1 MTTTTNP
8 DVTPYPM
15 SDGSTI
21 DLAAGRKKRARRRT
35 RTGILFTLPFW
46 IGFLAFYAIPM
57 LASVYLSFTHYDVLT
72 APRWAGLGNYL
83 TLFKDASHN
92 SALLN
97 TVVYAGLSVPINV
110 VLGLLVAVLLNQKV
124 KGVAVWR
131 SIYYLPAVTPV
142 VAYAL
147 LWRWMLSKDFG
158 LINAILD
165 NFGISA
171 VNWLGH
177 PRWIMVAF
185 VFAGLWT
192 IGSSMIINLAGLQG
206 IPTDLYDAARVDG
219 ASFIQRFRSV
229 TLPMMS
235 PVLFYNV
242 VMGIVGAMQSFSFFF
257 VITQGTGNM
266 QYTDIGAVYM
276 VQLYRV
282 AFMKFRMGYASAMAW
297 FMFFIIVGLTLLV
310 MRVSKNLV
318 YYESGMLEMADE

>member
-1 MTTTTNP
+1 
-8 DVTPYPM
+8 
-15 SDGSTI
+15 
-21 DLAAGRKKRARRRT
+21 
-35 RTGILFTLPFW
+35 
-46 IGFLAFYAIPM
+46 
-57 LASVYLSFTHYDVLT
+57 
-72 APRWAGLGNYL
+72 
-83 TLFKDASHN
+83 
-92 SALLN
+92 
-97 TVVYAGLSVPINV
+97 
-110 VLGLLVAVLLNQKV
+110 VAVLLNQKV